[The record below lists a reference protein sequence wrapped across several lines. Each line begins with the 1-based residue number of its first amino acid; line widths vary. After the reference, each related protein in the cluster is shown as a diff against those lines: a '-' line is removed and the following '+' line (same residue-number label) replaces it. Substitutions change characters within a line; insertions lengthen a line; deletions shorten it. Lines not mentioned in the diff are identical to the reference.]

1 METVLVSPF
10 DILFRNFFDSRSN
23 FNVLEDVKIPHPV
36 NILET
41 KDGLVFEI
49 ACTGLSKDQVEI
61 NIEHDVLRVSH
72 NKEAADPSEYEDR
85 NYLVRGITKKAF
97 NLGYKV
103 ASRFNLSKAD
113 AIMENGLLII
123 TVPFA
128 PEAQPKT
135 LQIK

>member
-1 METVLVSPF
+1 MEAVLLSPF
-10 DILFRNFFDSRSN
+10 DILFRNFFDSRSD
-23 FNVLEDVKIPHPV
+23 FNVLEHVKIPHPV

-61 NIEHDVLRVSH
+61 SIEHDVLRVSH
-72 NKEAADPSEYEDR
+72 SKEAADPSEYEDR

-103 ASRFNLSKAD
+103 ASRFELTKAD
-113 AIMENGLLII
+113 AKMENGLLII

-128 PEAQPKT
+128 PEAKPKT

>member
-85 NYLVRGITKKAF
+85 HYVVRGITKKAF